1 MQKVAGRSSDG
12 RQAVPAFEAFEFLST
27 AVIGLDAGGRIV
39 DLNTAAES
47 LLGRAKRTVRGTSIS
62 AYLEAAAVWFGVDDE
77 GTDARS
83 RGIRHAD
90 VLFSES
96 GATAVSLLNCGMRPP
111 VRVRVTL
118 TSLASF
124 VVQQVSDLPNLSY
137 LLEAISLDDALR
149 EERDAVEENI
159 RAANAELLRNLGH
172 EIKNPLGGIRGAAQ
186 LLDADLEREENREA
200 TNIILEEA
208 DRLQH
213 LVDRLLLPY
222 RAPKRIESVNV
233 HEVLERVADL
243 LLLEFPVG
251 LTFLRDYDISA
262 PPVQG
267 DRERLTQVFL
277 NIARNAAEATAG
289 LRQEGRAVITFKT
302 RIARDVLTGGE
313 RVRSVLQVDIVDNG
327 PGIPEEIREKIFYPL
342 VTGRAEGTGW
352 GLSIV
357 KNFVEE
363 SNGRVSVESEPG
375 CTDFTVVLPFG
386 ASGQANSER
395 RVGQSVDTV
404 RIDRKKDERK

>member
-1 MQKVAGRSSDG
+1 MRRDKQQSAAERRLNSTSIDG
-12 RQAVPAFEAFEFLST
+12 RQTTFAFKAFEFLST
-27 AVIGLDAGGRIV
+27 AVIGLDVTGRIV
-39 DLNTAAES
+39 ELNSAAES
-47 LLGRAKRTVRGTSIS
+47 LLGRAKRTVCGTPASD
-62 AYLEAAAVWFGVDDE
+62 YLEAAAIWFGSS
-77 GTDARS
+77 GAPDATYEECS
-83 RGIRHAD
+83 HKLSA
-90 VLFSES
+90 ES

-118 TSLASF
+118 TSLAGLASQIAF
-124 VVQQVSDLPNLSY
+124 GTSSVCY
-137 LLEAISLDDALR
+137 LLEATSLDDALR

-186 LLDADLEREENREA
+186 LLDADLKRQEDREA
-200 TNIILEEA
+200 TGIILEEA

-243 LLLEFPVG
+243 LLLEFPTG
-251 LTFLRDYDISA
+251 LTFLRDYDISV
-262 PPVQG
+262 PPVLG

-289 LRQEGRAVITFKT
+289 LRQERRAVITFKT

-313 RVRSVLQVDIVDNG
+313 RVRSVLQVDIIDNG
-327 PGIPEEIREKIFYPL
+327 PGIPDDIREKIFYPL
-342 VTGRAEGTGW
+342 VTGRAEGTGL

-386 ASGQANSER
+386 ANGQAKPER
-395 RVGQSVDTV
+395 RSNQ
-404 RIDRKKDERK
+404 

>member
-1 MQKVAGRSSDG
+1 M
-12 RQAVPAFEAFEFLST
+12 
-27 AVIGLDAGGRIV
+27 
-39 DLNTAAES
+39 
-47 LLGRAKRTVRGTSIS
+47 
-62 AYLEAAAVWFGVDDE
+62 
-77 GTDARS
+77 
-83 RGIRHAD
+83 
-90 VLFSES
+90 
-96 GATAVSLLNCGMRPP
+96 
-111 VRVRVTL
+111 
-118 TSLASF
+118 
-124 VVQQVSDLPNLSY
+124 PNLSY

-186 LLDADLEREENREA
+186 LLDADLEREEDREA

-262 PPVQG
+262 PPVRG

-313 RVRSVLQVDIVDNG
+313 RVRTVLQVDIVDNG

-342 VTGRAEGTGW
+342 VTGRAEGTGL

-395 RVGQSVDTV
+395 RVGQSGDTV